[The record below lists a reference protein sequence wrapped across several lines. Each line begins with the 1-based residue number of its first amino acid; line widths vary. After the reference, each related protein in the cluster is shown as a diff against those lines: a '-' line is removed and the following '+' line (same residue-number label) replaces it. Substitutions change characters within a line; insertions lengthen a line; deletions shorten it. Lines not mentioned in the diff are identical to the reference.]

1 MRGRR
6 NRKEVGEGG
15 EGEEE
20 ANSEHLERRS
30 GIGREWTEREREE
43 KKSNREK
50 REEGGKQ
57 PLL

>member
-20 ANSEHLERRS
+20 VNFEYLERRS
-30 GIGREWTEREREE
+30 GIGREWIEREREE

-50 REEGGKQ
+50 REEGGK
-57 PLL
+57 